1 MKMLP
6 PSANSEKYKSA
17 KFKIMSDFQLSNAD
31 DLIIYIS
38 CAELTRYYKPLFARS
53 DMKRV
58 LHRMGALVM
67 APELK

>member
-1 MKMLP
+1 MLP
-6 PSANSEKYKSA
+6 SSANSEKYKSA
-17 KFKIMSDFQLSNAD
+17 QFKIMWQFELSNAEE
-31 DLIIYIS
+31 LIIYIC
-38 CAELTRYYKPLFARS
+38 CAELTRYFKPLFVRS